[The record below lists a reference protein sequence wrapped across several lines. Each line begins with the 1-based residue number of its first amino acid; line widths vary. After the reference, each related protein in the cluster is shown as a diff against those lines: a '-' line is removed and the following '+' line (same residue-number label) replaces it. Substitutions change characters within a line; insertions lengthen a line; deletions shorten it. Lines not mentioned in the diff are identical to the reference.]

1 MIIQDDDYE
10 EEDDSD
16 EYDVYE
22 NQSDASNKLEFDK
35 MNPEILNKLNFDPDL
50 VEKLKQAEN
59 QLFNSKNSDQL
70 E

>member
-1 MIIQDDDYE
+1 MIIQDDDC

-22 NQSDASNKLEFDK
+22 NESDASNKLEFDK

-50 VEKLKQAEN
+50 
-59 QLFNSKNSDQL
+59 
-70 E
+70 